1 MEDEEIEDLRRQG
14 FTEDQID
21 DFIEAWE
28 GAEEGDDQGWLDQE
42 DQEDD
47 YHDNRFPVLPEN
59 WDASQLFLRLH
70 LHRQIDQG
78 LTVYTGAP
86 ADEIR
91 SWLHL
96 MRIPPGERLET
107 ADSVQIMVRTACQA
121 LNERI
126 ADRYRQQSRRSK

>member
-1 MEDEEIEDLRRQG
+1 MEDEEIEDLRNRG
-14 FTEDQID
+14 FTEEQID

-28 GAEEGDDQGWLDQE
+28 GAEESEEQGWV
-42 DQEDD
+42 DD
-47 YHDNRFPVLPEN
+47 DNWEEDNRFPVRPEN
-59 WDASQLFLRLH
+59 WNASQVFLRLH

-78 LTVYTGAP
+78 LTIYTGAP

-91 SWLHL
+91 NWMHL

-107 ADSVQIMVRTACQA
+107 ADGVKIMLQTACRA

-126 ADRYRQQSRRSK
+126 ADHYRRQSRRSK